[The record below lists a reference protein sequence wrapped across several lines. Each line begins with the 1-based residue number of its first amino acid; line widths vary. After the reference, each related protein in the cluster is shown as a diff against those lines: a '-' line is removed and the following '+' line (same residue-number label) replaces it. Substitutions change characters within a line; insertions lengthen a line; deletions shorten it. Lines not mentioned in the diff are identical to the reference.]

1 MSTDTHDLIAAIYA
15 ATLSPSDFHK
25 VFDNLDSLLFLGE
38 DNALDRNAP
47 LGEAALSHIDMA
59 RSIQER
65 IGGAR
70 TQHQKLGAIVEA
82 VPNPSYVI
90 SKTEAVVAANAM
102 ASTKYG
108 PAPAALRDLVAVGD
122 VQKQLRDYLR
132 RDIAGAPLAIAGQ
145 SDPSRKGQTSVLISR
160 IDPEVTGGIAHMY
173 LLSII
178 DFGFDDV
185 VTELFRTAY
194 GLTHAEC
201 QVAVLVAS
209 GLRLAD
215 IAEERDVALDTV
227 RTQIKTI
234 KNKTATRDLPALVRL
249 LCGFSASVAAQNTR
263 QAGESR
269 INGALPMQVRR
280 QISLRS
286 GRQLDFVEQG
296 AADGKPVL
304 MFHNLPYG
312 VHLPAAAIKQA
323 HAEGLRVIAPFR
335 PGMGATDYLQHSNLD
350 ELLDKAAD
358 DCEELLRYR
367 GVSSVVAVSH
377 AAGSPFALRFAS
389 RYPDRVSRLIGVSQG
404 PGWRPEFVNDLP
416 QRQRFVV
423 RLAKHFPQVLPV
435 VAWSMIACL
444 DSPYAN
450 EFVRHSCR
458 DGRADSR
465 AVESQE
471 IVDLIAKGSIDAL
484 KRGVAGFCQE
494 CLIVQRNAVE
504 EARRARHKFHILH
517 GDDDRITPLKH
528 SLAFVEDVPGTTIE
542 IVKDAGQLLFFS
554 HWRRVFDAIHAEP
567 QPALPAATAQYVS

>member
-1 MSTDTHDLIAAIYA
+1 MPTDTHDLIAAIYA
-15 ATLSPSDFHK
+15 ATLSPSDFHR

-38 DNALDRNAP
+38 DSALDRKTV
-47 LGEAALSHIDMA
+47 LSDVALSHIDMA

-65 IGGAR
+65 IGNAR
-70 TQHQKLGAIVEA
+70 TQHQKLAAIVEA
-82 VPNPSYVI
+82 VPNPSYIV

-108 PAPAALRDLVAVGD
+108 PAPASLKNLIAVGD
-122 VQKQLRDYLR
+122 VQKHLRDYLR
-132 RDIAGAPLAIAGQ
+132 RDGAGAPMAIAGQ
-145 SDPSRKGQTSVLISR
+145 SDPSRKGQTSVIISR
-160 IDPEVTGGIAHMY
+160 IDAEVTGGIEHMY

-178 DFGFDDV
+178 DFGFDEA
-185 VTELFRTAY
+185 VTELFRAAY

-209 GLRLAD
+209 GLRLTD
-215 IAEERDVALDTV
+215 IAVERDVALDTV
-227 RTQIKTI
+227 RSQIKTI
-234 KNKTATRDLPALVRL
+234 KNKTSTRDLPALVRL
-249 LCGFSASVAAQNTR
+249 LCGFSASVAAQNGR
-263 QAGESR
+263 QGGDIRA
-269 INGALPMQVRR
+269 NPAAPMKIRR
-280 QISLRS
+280 QISLKS

-312 VHLPAAAIKQA
+312 VELPTAAIKQA
-323 HAEGLRVIAPFR
+323 HAEGLRFIAPFR
-335 PGMGATDYLQHSNLD
+335 PGMGATDYLQHANME

-358 DCEELLRYR
+358 DCEELLRHR

-389 RYPDRVSRLIGVSQG
+389 RYPERVSRLIGVSQA
-404 PGWRPEFVNDLP
+404 PGWRPEFIHDLP

-444 DSPYAN
+444 DSPYAT
-450 EFVRHSCR
+450 EFVRHGCR

-465 AVESQE
+465 AVEDQE
-471 IVDLIAKGSIDAL
+471 IVDLIAQGSVDAL

-494 CLIVQRNAVE
+494 CLIIQRNAVE
-504 EARRARHKFHILH
+504 EARRSPHKFHILH
-517 GDDDRITPLKH
+517 GDDDRIIPLAH
-528 SLAFVEDVPGTTIE
+528 SRAFVENVPGTTIE
-542 IVKDAGQLLFFS
+542 IIKDAGQLLFFS
-554 HWRRVFDAIHAEP
+554 HWRHVFDAITKKRRHMREP
-567 QPALPAATAQYVS
+567 EAIQYA

>member
-15 ATLSPSDFHK
+15 ATLSPSDFHR
-25 VFDNLDSLLFLGE
+25 VFDKLDSLLFLGE
-38 DNALDRNAP
+38 DNALERNAS

-82 VPNPSYVI
+82 VPNPSYLI
-90 SKTEAVVAANAM
+90 SRTEAVVVANAM
-102 ASTKYG
+102 ALAKYG
-108 PAPAALRDLVAVGD
+108 PAPASLRDLVAVGD
-122 VQKQLRDYLR
+122 VQKHLRDYLR
-132 RDIAGAPLAIAGQ
+132 RDVAGAPLAIAGQ

-160 IDPEVTGGIAHMY
+160 IDPEVTGGIEHMY

-209 GLRLAD
+209 GLRLTD

-234 KNKTATRDLPALVRL
+234 KNKTSTRDLPALVRL
-249 LCGFSASVAAQNTR
+249 LCGFSASVAAQNVR
-263 QAGESR
+263 QMTDIKVNVS
-269 INGALPMQVRR
+269 LPMKVRR
-280 QISLRS
+280 QILLRS
-286 GRQLDFVEQG
+286 GRQLDFLEQG

-312 VHLPAAAIKQA
+312 VELPAAAIKQA
-323 HAEGLRVIAPFR
+323 HAEGLRFIAPFR
-335 PGMGATDYLQHSNLD
+335 PGMGATDYVQHADLD
-350 ELLDKAAD
+350 QLLDKAAD
-358 DCEELLRYR
+358 DCEELLRHR
-367 GVSSVVAVSH
+367 GVSSVVAISH

-389 RYPDRVSRLIGVSQG
+389 RYPERVSRLIGVSQA
-404 PGWRPEFVNDLP
+404 PGWRPEFIGDLP

-444 DSPYAN
+444 DSAYAT
-450 EFVRHSCR
+450 EFVRHGCR

-465 AVESQE
+465 AVENQE
-471 IVDLIAKGSIDAL
+471 IVDLIAKGSVDAL

-494 CLIVQRNAVE
+494 CLIIQRSAVE
-504 EARRARHKFHILH
+504 EARRSPHKFHILH
-517 GDDDRITPLKH
+517 GDDDRIIPLAH
-528 SLAFVEDVPGTTIE
+528 SLAFVDDVPGSTME
-542 IVKDAGQLLFFS
+542 IVKNAGQLLFFS
-554 HWRRVFDAIHAEP
+554 HWRHVFDAITKERRQMREP
-567 QPALPAATAQYVS
+567 EAIQYA